1 MGCGNRARSFLG
13 GSVVTF
19 TPNFGELHLL
29 QRILPITPDV
39 LEPPLYARLSDGVE
53 TYDTYFGVFHAAR
66 WRRKTTVGQLN
77 VAVELDG
84 PGDVEVVAV
93 KRLGEKVVETARA
106 SAAGTVNIRL
116 VDLDETNID
125 TYYVRVRGAHLVRG
139 GWYAANA
146 PQREVHLNA
155 CITTFNRQPYVLA
168 NIERMRRL
176 AAEVPSVAD
185 SFRVTI
191 VDNGRNLEVPPGE
204 GVDVRV
210 IPNPNLGGAGGFARG
225 LMHARHDEWTSHVL
239 FMDDDISMEVE
250 SVVRTIA
257 LFRYSTDP
265 QLCVHGAMI
274 SEEIPWMQFEAGAH
288 YAWRYTYPLRAIG
301 REDDL
306 RDRITVL
313 ADEPESDFEYTAWW
327 FTAFP
332 IEVGK
337 DNPVPVFVRGDDVA
351 FGLMHT
357 GEHTITMKGVAVWH
371 ADFALKNGP
380 MTLYY
385 ETRNMLLIETLV
397 YDKHRWYHTAYRT
410 LSFGFRNLFSLR
422 YASLE
427 YMLKGLDHYLE
438 GPDFWRTLDHS
449 AMHDE
454 VRTCPEEK
462 AGPLSPELAALQVPP
477 GIPKPIRLLGFIAA
491 VPLVG
496 GYILPK
502 WMLKKKTTV
511 APINSRAVGLATR
524 STRIL
529 HRHPRLDEGF
539 VLDRDAKRFWAD
551 MRALRHSLLR
561 LRREY
566 PRLKREYRAYYP
578 EMVSDEAWC
587 QRFGI
592 TVSELKSSSTR
603 AK

>member
-1 MGCGNRARSFLG
+1 MLNTSFPA
-13 GSVVTF
+13 T
-19 TPNFGELHLL
+19 HLL
-29 QRILPITPDV
+29 QRILPAGPNTI
-39 LEPPLYARLSDGVE
+39 EPPLYERIDGD
-53 TYDTYFGVFHAAR
+53 TQSFDTYFGVFHAGR
-66 WRRKTTVGQLN
+66 WRRKTSVN
-77 VAVELDG
+77 ELHVVLQASGACDI
-84 PGDVEVVAV
+84 EVIAV
-93 KRLGEKVVETARA
+93 KRLKESVVATR
-106 SAAGTVNIRL
+106 SVPAAGIVDIR
-116 VDLDETNID
+116 VCDLQETSID
-125 TYYVRVRGAHLVRG
+125 TYYVSIRGARIVEG
-139 GWYAANA
+139 AWCSAVA
-146 PQREVHLNA
+146 PIREVHMNA
-155 CITTFNRQPYVLA
+155 VITTFNRQPYVLA
-168 NIERMRRL
+168 NIERMRKMVDEE
-176 AAEVPSVAD
+176 ASVAN

-191 VDNGRNLEVPPGE
+191 VDNGRNLEVPPS
-204 GVDVRV
+204 DSLQPTV

-225 LMHARHDEWTSHVL
+225 LIHARNDAWTTHVL
-239 FMDDDISMEVE
+239 FMDDDISLEGE
-250 SVVRTIA
+250 SLVRTIA
-257 LFRYSTDP
+257 MFRYATDP
-265 QLCVHGAMI
+265 KLCVHGAMI

-288 YAWRYTYPLRAIG
+288 YAWRYTYPLRAVG

-313 ADEPESDFEYTAWW
+313 ADELESKFEYTAWW
-327 FTAFP
+327 YTAFP

-385 ETRNMLLIETLV
+385 ETRNMLLVETLV
-397 YDKHRWYHTAYRT
+397 YDQHRWYHTAYRT

-438 GPDFWRTLDHS
+438 GPDFWRNVDHA

-454 VRTCPEEK
+454 VRMCPEEK
-462 AGPLSPELAALQVPP
+462 ASSLTSELSAVQVPG
-477 GIPKPIRLLGFIAA
+477 GIPKPIRLIGFLMA

-496 GYILPK
+496 GYILPA
-502 WMLKKKTTV
+502 WMRTKKMGV

-524 STRIL
+524 RNSIL
-529 HRHPRLDEGF
+529 HRHPRLDEGY
-539 VLDRDAKRFWAD
+539 VLERDSQRFWAD
-551 MRALRHSLLR
+551 MRALRHSLMR

-578 EMVSDEAWC
+578 EMVSDEAWA
-587 QRFGI
+587 QRFGV
-592 TVSELKSSSTR
+592 TTSELRSSSTPTT
-603 AK
+603 

>member
-1 MGCGNRARSFLG
+1 MSDT
-13 GSVVTF
+13 TF
-19 TPNFGELHLL
+19 SESHLL
-29 QRILPITPDV
+29 QRILPAGPGV
-39 LEPPLYARLSDGVE
+39 LEPPLYERINGDLLSF
-53 TYDTYFGVFHAAR
+53 DTYFGVFHAAR
-66 WRRKTTVGQLN
+66 WRRKTS
-77 VAVELDG
+77 VENLRLRVEVDAAA
-84 PGDVEVVAV
+84 DIEVVAV
-93 KRLGEKVVETARA
+93 KRLKEMVVATRRMNEAGVA
-106 SAAGTVNIRL
+106 SFDVCRLPDSNVDSYYVTVQGARL
-116 VDLDETNID
+116 VS
-125 TYYVRVRGAHLVRG
+125 G
-139 GWYAANA
+139 GWYAGNS
-146 PQREVHLNA
+146 PLRDVHLNA
-155 CITTFNRQPYVLA
+155 VITTFNRQPYVLA

-176 AAEVPSVAD
+176 GSEVPSLAEH
-185 SFRVTI
+185 FRVTI
-191 VDNGRNLEVPPGE
+191 VDNGRNLEVPVG
-204 GVDVRV
+204 GSLHYTV

-225 LMHARHDEWTSHVL
+225 LIHARHDGWSTHVL

-250 SVVRTIA
+250 SLVRTIA
-257 LFRYSTDP
+257 LFRYATDP

-288 YAWRYTYPLRAIG
+288 YAWRYTYPLRAVG

-313 ADEPESDFEYTAWW
+313 ADEPEPEFEYTAWW

-332 IEVGK
+332 IEVAK
-337 DNPVPVFVRGDDVA
+337 DNPLPVFVRGDDVA

-357 GEHTITMKGVAVWH
+357 GEHTVTMKGVAVWH

-438 GPDFWRTLDHS
+438 GPDFWRTVDHS
-449 AMHDE
+449 AMHDD

-462 AGPLSPELAALQVPP
+462 AGPLSPELSAMPVPP

-502 WMLKKKTTV
+502 WILRRKTAV

-524 STRIL
+524 SSSIL
-529 HRHPRLDEGF
+529 HRHPRLDEGY
-539 VLDRDAKRFWAD
+539 VLERDAKRFWAD
-551 MRALRHSLLR
+551 MRALRKSLMR

-566 PRLKREYRAYYP
+566 PRLKREYRAYYS
-578 EMVSDEAWC
+578 EMVSDEAWAE
-587 QRFGI
+587 RFG
-592 TVSELKSSSTR
+592 VNVNELTSSSAQSR
-603 AK
+603 

>member
-1 MGCGNRARSFLG
+1 MTWSPPF
-13 GSVVTF
+13 S
-19 TPNFGELHLL
+19 ESHLL
-29 QRILPITPDV
+29 QRILPATPDV
-39 LEPPLYARLSDGVE
+39 LEPPLYVRPGEGSE
-53 TYDTYFGVFHAAR
+53 SYDTYFGVFHAAR
-66 WRRKTTVGQLN
+66 WRRKTSVGELH
-77 VAVELDG
+77 VAVEVDG
-84 PGDVEVVAV
+84 TAEVEVVAV
-93 KRLGEKVVETARA
+93 KRMTEKVVETARA
-106 SAAGTVNIRL
+106 SSAGTVSIRL
-116 VDLDETNID
+116 VDLSDTNVD
-125 TYYVRVRGAHLVRG
+125 SYYVRVRGAHLVRG

-146 PQREVHLNA
+146 PLRDVRLNA
-155 CITTFNRQPYVLA
+155 CITTFNRQPYVTA
-168 NIERMRRL
+168 NVERLRRL
-176 AAEVPSVAD
+176 GREVPSLAD
-185 SFRVTI
+185 AFRVTI
-191 VDNGRNLEVPPGE
+191 VDNGRNLELPAGD
-204 GVDVRV
+204 GVSVRV
-210 IPNPNLGGAGGFARG
+210 VPNPNLGGAGGFARG
-225 LMHARHDEWTSHVL
+225 LMHARHDGWTTHVL
-239 FMDDDISMEVE
+239 FMDDDITMEVE
-250 SVVRTIA
+250 SVVRAIA
-257 LFRYSTDP
+257 LFRYATDP
-265 QLCVHGAMI
+265 RLCVHGAMI
-274 SEEIPWMQFEAGAH
+274 SEEIPWMQFEAGSH
-288 YAWRYTYPLRAIG
+288 YAWRYTYPLRAVG

-313 ADEPESDFEYTAWW
+313 ADEPESQFEYTAWW

-332 IEVGK
+332 IAVGK
-337 DNPVPVFVRGDDVA
+337 DNPLPVFVRGDDVA

-438 GPDFWRTLDHS
+438 GPDFWRNVDHS

-462 AGPLSPELAALQVPP
+462 AAPLPPDLAALQVPG

-502 WMLKKKTTV
+502 WMLRRRTTV

-524 STRIL
+524 STKLL
-529 HRHPRLDEGF
+529 HRHPRLDEGY
-539 VLDRDAKRFWAD
+539 VLERDAARFWTD
-551 MRALRHSLLR
+551 MRALRSSLMR

-566 PRLKREYRAYYP
+566 PRLKREYREYYP
-578 EMVSDEAWC
+578 EMVSDESWC
-587 QRFGI
+587 RLFGI
-592 TVSELKSSSTR
+592 SQSELKSSSTP

>member
-1 MGCGNRARSFLG
+1 MGERHEAVGLLG
-13 GSVVTF
+13 GPAVSKTTF
-19 TPNFGELHLL
+19 SESHLL
-29 QRILPITPDV
+29 QRILPAGPDV
-39 LEPPLYARLSDGVE
+39 LEPPLYERVDGD
-53 TYDTYFGVFHAAR
+53 THSFDTYFGVFHAAR
-66 WRRKTTVGQLN
+66 WRRKTSVRGLHLR
-77 VAVELDG
+77 VDVDG
-84 PGDVEVVAV
+84 PCDIEVVAV
-93 KRLGEKVVETARA
+93 KRLKEKVVA
-106 SAAGTVNIRL
+106 SRRMVGAGEASFEVCNLPDTN
-116 VDLDETNID
+116 VDS
-125 TYYVRVRGAHLVRG
+125 YYVTVRGAGLVSG
-139 GWYAANA
+139 GWYAENE
-146 PQREVHLNA
+146 PLRDVHLNA
-155 CITTFNRQPYVLA
+155 VITTFNRQPYVLA
-168 NIERMRRL
+168 NVERMRRL
-176 AAEVPSVAD
+176 GAEVPSLAD
-185 SFRVTI
+185 HFRVTI
-191 VDNGRNLEVPPGE
+191 VDNGRNLEVPAG
-204 GVDVRV
+204 GALQYAV

-225 LMHARHDEWTSHVL
+225 LIHARHDGWSTHVL

-250 SVVRTIA
+250 SLVRTIA
-257 LFRYSTDP
+257 LFRYASDP
-265 QLCVHGAMI
+265 KLCVHGAMI

-313 ADEPESDFEYTAWW
+313 ADEPEPEFEYTAWW

-337 DNPVPVFVRGDDVA
+337 DNPLPVFVRGDDVA

-357 GEHTITMKGVAVWH
+357 GEHTVTMKGVAVWH

-438 GPDFWRTLDHS
+438 GPDFWRRVDHA

-462 AGPLSPELAALQVPP
+462 AGPLSPELAAMPVPP

-502 WMLKKKTTV
+502 WVLRKKTAV

-524 STRIL
+524 STAIL
-529 HRHPRLDEGF
+529 HRHPRLDEGY
-539 VLDRDAKRFWAD
+539 VLERDAKRFWAD
-551 MRALRHSLLR
+551 MRALRQSLMR

-566 PRLKREYRAYYP
+566 PRLKREYRAYYA
-578 EMVSDEAWC
+578 EMVSDEAWAE
-587 QRFGI
+587 RFG
-592 TVSELKSSSTR
+592 VSVNELTSSSAQSR
-603 AK
+603 

>member
-1 MGCGNRARSFLG
+1 VSDT
-13 GSVVTF
+13 TF
-19 TPNFGELHLL
+19 SESHLL
-29 QRILPITPDV
+29 QRILPAGPDV
-39 LEPPLYARLSDGVE
+39 LEPPLYERIDGDLLSF
-53 TYDTYFGVFHAAR
+53 DTYFGVFHAAR
-66 WRRKTTVGQLN
+66 WRRKTSVQGLH
-77 VAVELDG
+77 VR
-84 PGDVEVVAV
+84 VEVDGACDIEIVAV
-93 KRLGEKVVETARA
+93 KRLKETVVATRRMN
-106 SAAGTVNIRL
+106 AAGAATFEVCRL
-116 VDLDETNID
+116 ADTSVDS
-125 TYYVRVRGAHLVRG
+125 YYVAIRGARLLSG
-139 GWYAANA
+139 GWYADNA
-146 PQREVHLNA
+146 PLRDVRLNA
-155 CITTFNRQPYVLA
+155 VITTFNRQPYVLA
-168 NIERMRRL
+168 NIDRMRRL
-176 AAEVPSVAD
+176 GAEVPSLAD
-185 SFRVTI
+185 HFRVTI
-191 VDNGRNLEVPPGE
+191 VDNGRNLEVPAG
-204 GVDVRV
+204 GSLHYTV

-225 LMHARHDEWTSHVL
+225 LIHARHDDWTTHVL

-250 SVVRTIA
+250 SLVRTIA
-257 LFRYSTDP
+257 LFRYATDP
-265 QLCVHGAMI
+265 QLCLHGAMI

-306 RDRITVL
+306 RDRINVL
-313 ADEPESDFEYTAWW
+313 ADEPEPGFEYTAWW

-332 IEVGK
+332 IGVGK
-337 DNPVPVFVRGDDVA
+337 DNPLPVFVRGDDVA

-385 ETRNMLLIETLV
+385 ETRNMLLVETLV

-438 GPDFWRTLDHS
+438 GPDFWRTVDHS

-462 AGPLSPELAALQVPP
+462 AGPLSPELGAMPVPP

-502 WMLKKKTTV
+502 WILRKKTAV

-524 STRIL
+524 STSIL
-529 HRHPRLDEGF
+529 HRHPRLDEGY
-539 VLDRDAKRFWAD
+539 VLERDAKRFWDD
-551 MRALRHSLLR
+551 MSALRKSLMR

-566 PRLKREYRAYYP
+566 PRLKREYRAYYA
-578 EMVSDEAWC
+578 EMVSDEAWAE
-587 QRFGI
+587 RFGVS
-592 TVSELKSSSTR
+592 VSELTSSS
-603 AK
+603 AQSK